1 MAEPES
7 EAARVFVT
15 NGFPFPVTVT
25 PSVNKEG
32 DLVLGVR
39 FLRPHG
45 EQPEPA
51 PVSVVGC
58 PYCQRVPCE
67 DQVHALWRIG
77 KSGSDV

>member
-1 MAEPES
+1 MAVIQRVTLRIQGEWDSDGRSAEDVAAERFR
-7 EAARVFVT
+7 EAQRYT
-15 NGFPFPVTVT
+15 
-25 PSVNKEG
+25 
-32 DLVLGVR
+32 
-39 FLRPHG
+39 RPHG

>member
-1 MAEPES
+1 VEQLAE
-7 EAARVFVT
+7 RGYFR
-15 NGFPFPVTVT
+15 
-25 PSVNKEG
+25 
-32 DLVLGVR
+32 D
-39 FLRPHG
+39 HG